1 MRARVAALLFVLSVA
16 GCGSSEPAPAPADGA
31 APVTTPAMTGAAT
44 FVEEG
49 GALMLADALDQV
61 ARRGGVNVVID
72 PGVSFTSPVDA
83 DARRRA
89 NASGSARAALD
100 VIAASAGCEV
110 DERPAGV
117 FVVSNHSRVDVAIA
131 GLPARS
137 ALRLIAAFGGQ
148 SILMARSVPDEPLD
162 LVLDGIRWRVALDQV
177 VASLGPFEVVEEGD
191 LLRVQPR
198 ADAGPQ
204 KNRDETDTRHTLSA
218 GTIVSATADEVQLQ
232 PDKAGDP
239 AALTLRVPADE
250 SAHARRLRSVLAN
263 VDERAPRL
271 AVTADG
277 GRTITNA
284 VVRAGKGAPR

>member
-1 MRARVAALLFVLSVA
+1 MRARVAALLFVLTVA

-31 APVTTPAMTGAAT
+31 APVATPATTVATT

-49 GALMLADALDQV
+49 GTVLLADALDQV
-61 ARRGGVNVVID
+61 ARSGGVNVVLD
-72 PGVSFTSPVDA
+72 PGVSFTAPVEA
-83 DARRRA
+83 DVRRRA

-110 DERPAGV
+110 DERHAGL
-117 FVVSNHSRVDVAIA
+117 FVISNHSRVDVAIA

-137 ALRLIAAFGGQ
+137 ALRLIAAFGGR
-148 SILMARSVPDEPLD
+148 SLVMSRSVPDEPLD
-162 LVLDGIRWRVALDQV
+162 LTLDGVRWRVALEQV

-204 KNRDETDTRHTLSA
+204 KNHDATDPGLTLSA
-218 GTIVSATADEVQLQ
+218 GAIVSATATEVQLQ
-232 PDKAGDP
+232 PDKAGEP
-239 AALTLRVPADE
+239 ALTLRVPADE

-271 AVTADG
+271 AFTADG